1 MRPTQGL
8 PIGTVTFLF
17 TDIEG
22 STRLLQQLG
31 DGYPELLSEH
41 HRLLREA
48 VDKAGGAAFG
58 SEGDALFAAFASAPS
73 ALAASVAAQRA
84 LSAQQWPGGASV
96 RVRMGLHTG
105 EGVVRDGTYV
115 GLDVHRAA
123 RIAAVGHG
131 GQVLLSDT
139 TRALVE
145 NSLPPGVELRDLSRH
160 RLKDLAQPEHI
171 FETVIAGLPSQ
182 FPALRSLDATP
193 NNLPTQLTSFVG
205 RAREVAET
213 TRLLVTTRLLTLTGP
228 GGTGKTR
235 LSLQLAAEAIGDY
248 PDGVFF
254 VPLGPIDDANM
265 VAPAIVQAL
274 GMREAVNQPPVA
286 RLTEYLRD
294 RRLLM
299 VLDNFEQV
307 QDAGTLVG
315 ELLRASPGLRV
326 VVTSRSPLHIYGE
339 REFPVPPLGLPDAGA
354 VPEPAELARYESV
367 ALFLERAAAVNPDFR
382 LNAANAGAVAE
393 ICALLDGLPLAIELC
408 RRADQAT
415 AAAGVAGAAGSAP
428 RHAQLRFARP
438 SGPAADPAGR
448 DRLELRPA
456 GRTGPAAV
464 RLFLYRNNT

>member
-1 MRPTQGL
+1 MVPPTQAL

-31 DGYPELLSEH
+31 DGYAELLSEH

-84 LSAQQWPGGASV
+84 LSARQWPGGASV

-123 RIAAVGHG
+123 RIAAAGHG

-145 NSLPPGVELRDLSRH
+145 NSLPSGVELRDLSRH

-213 TRLLVTTRLLTLTGP
+213 TRLLATTRLLTLTGP

-235 LSLQLAAEAIGDY
+235 LSLQLAAELY
-248 PDGVFF
+248 
-254 VPLGPIDDANM
+254 
-265 VAPAIVQAL
+265 
-274 GMREAVNQPPVA
+274 
-286 RLTEYLRD
+286 
-294 RRLLM
+294 
-299 VLDNFEQV
+299 
-307 QDAGTLVG
+307 
-315 ELLRASPGLRV
+315 
-326 VVTSRSPLHIYGE
+326 
-339 REFPVPPLGLPDAGA
+339 
-354 VPEPAELARYESV
+354 
-367 ALFLERAAAVNPDFR
+367 
-382 LNAANAGAVAE
+382 
-393 ICALLDGLPLAIELC
+393 ICQI
-408 RRADQAT
+408 
-415 AAAGVAGAAGSAP
+415 
-428 RHAQLRFARP
+428 
-438 SGPAADPAGR
+438 
-448 DRLELRPA
+448 
-456 GRTGPAAV
+456 
-464 RLFLYRNNT
+464 